1 MKNISKLL
9 ACGFMGMLLASC
21 GDDYNDWSQPQQNP
35 QEEAITIPA
44 LTATAAPAI
53 DFDQAPEDSVDVF
66 SLSDTALPEGF
77 SLSDGRVELT
87 LQGAENAEKLTVN
100 TSVAGRAATEELLNA
115 VITAAGKRPVARTF
129 DAQVYLD
136 AVKDGQAVLV
146 NAGKISLTMTPKAST
161 YTFKYYVVGAM
172 QGWSQDAKTCLF
184 YAQSQSTQSYTTQFK
199 DAGNLKIWAEDA
211 FGDWD
216 NALGVDG
223 SDSNAASGT
232 LTVGGKGAVVCPEPG
247 KYYTITVDF
256 DKMTYTWTKLDNQ
269 EPTAYKT
276 IGLIGG
282 FNSWGGDE
290 AMTQVTPHNWYVHV
304 TFAEATELKFRA
316 NGNWDDHDWGDG
328 GDVASQYYGKG
339 TNGGGNIKV
348 PAGTYN
354 VFLNDI
360 TGDYAF
366 VAE

>member
-1 MKNISKLL
+1 
-9 ACGFMGMLLASC
+9 
-21 GDDYNDWSQPQQNP
+21 
-35 QEEAITIPA
+35 
-44 LTATAAPAI
+44 
-53 DFDQAPEDSVDVF
+53 
-66 SLSDTALPEGF
+66 
-77 SLSDGRVELT
+77 
-87 LQGAENAEKLTVN
+87 
-100 TSVAGRAATEELLNA
+100 
-115 VITAAGKRPVARTF
+115 
-129 DAQVYLD
+129 
-136 AVKDGQAVLV
+136 
-146 NAGKISLTMTPKAST
+146 
-161 YTFKYYVVGAM
+161 
-172 QGWSQDAKTCLF
+172 
-184 YAQSQSTQSYTTQFK
+184 
-199 DAGNLKIWAEDA
+199 
-211 FGDWD
+211 
-216 NALGVDG
+216 
-223 SDSNAASGT
+223 
-232 LTVGGKGAVVCPEPG
+232 
-247 KYYTITVDF
+247 
-256 DKMTYTWTKLDNQ
+256 MTYTWTKLDNQ
-269 EPTAYKT
+269 EPTAYET